1 MSECVISAVK
11 IGADIKLNDKRS
23 FLAKLG
29 MLPDGPVEIR
39 IVPATEA
46 RAIEANNH
54 YFASLKEMVDHLI
67 EAGVEYHTTGTLHA
81 FFKGRYN
88 GGRSTT
94 QLSAPLFAVYTER
107 CKAHAAAEWGVEFSE
122 RESLVGR

>member
-46 RAIEANNH
+46 RATDANSH
-54 YFASLKEMVDHLI
+54 YFASLREIVQHLI
-67 EAGVEYHTTGTLHA
+67 EAGIEGQTTQKLHE
-81 FFKGRYN
+81 FFKGLYN
-88 GGRSTT
+88 DGKTT
-94 QLSAPLFAVYTER
+94 TGLPARAFSDYVER
-107 CKAHAAAEWGVEFSE
+107 CKSYAAAEWGVEFRE
-122 RESLVGR
+122 RESLIGR